1 MIENSSSIYK
11 FNEKLSIEL
20 SSHFEEEHNM
30 PPLASKI
37 YSILILSQSE
47 CLTFDEILTITKAS
61 KSSVSNQ
68 INFLIDEGRV
78 EFIFKDKKRKRYFKT
93 KEDYFKKTLEI
104 HQQKIQKETNILSKI
119 IDHKKDQGFDG
130 ELASIFKGHLLNEKE
145 NLEQTI
151 YKLSQTSNNIKT
163 HEE

>member
-1 MIENSSSIYK
+1 
-11 FNEKLSIEL
+11 
-20 SSHFEEEHNM
+20 M

-37 YSILILSQSE
+37 YSILILSEYLSFNE
-47 CLTFDEILTITKAS
+47 VLTLTKAS

-68 INFLIDEGRV
+68 INFLINEGRV
-78 EFIFKDKKRKRYFKT
+78 EFIHKDNKRKRYFKT

-119 IDHKKDQGFDG
+119 IDYNKNRGFDG
-130 ELASIFKGHLLNEKE
+130 ELVSIFKGHLLNEKE